1 MARFRGV
8 VMLAQAIALPKIG
21 AALPKIGAAVT
32 KNRCRFV
39 TKNRCRLPKIGA
51 AYLKEGTLL
60 PLDQGT
66 TNFIGQFPSK

>member
-1 MARFRGV
+1 MGRYRGV
-8 VMLAQAIALPKIG
+8 ILLAWSTLLPKIG
-21 AALPKIGAAVT
+21 ADAT
-32 KNRCRFV
+32 KNRCFFA

-60 PLDQGT
+60 PLNQGT

>member
-1 MARFRGV
+1 MGRFRGGN
-8 VMLAQAIALPKIG
+8 MLAQAIALPKIG
-21 AALPKIGAAVT
+21 AGVT
-32 KNRCRFV
+32 KNRCFFV